1 MEDGIRPVAA
11 GLRWM
16 KSSYSG
22 GYGTE
27 CVETAFTADGAFVRD
42 SLNASGP
49 VIRLTHTAWARLV
62 TEIRDGTLS

>member
-1 MEDGIRPVAA
+1 MEDGIRPGAA

-27 CVETAFTADGAFVRD
+27 CVEAAFTVDGSFVRD
-42 SLNASGP
+42 SLNASGH
-49 VIRLTHTAWARLV
+49 VIRLTHAAWTHMVTA
-62 TEIRDGTLS
+62 IRDGKLR